1 MSERQR
7 DRLAGDGMWCG
18 WAERRAAEEF
28 VEVTRGV
35 LARRSSREK
44 TKVAGKSARGR
55 LELQTV
61 PAMSVLVSLSLSI
74 LPFGF
79 LIDGRYTPFRKSRT
93 TQA

>member
-44 TKVAGKSARGR
+44 TKLAGESVRGR
-55 LELQTV
+55 WELQTV
-61 PAMSVLVSLSLSI
+61 PAMSVFVSLPLGSTVHTLPQIPHHAGLI
-74 LPFGF
+74 L
-79 LIDGRYTPFRKSRT
+79 I
-93 TQA
+93 